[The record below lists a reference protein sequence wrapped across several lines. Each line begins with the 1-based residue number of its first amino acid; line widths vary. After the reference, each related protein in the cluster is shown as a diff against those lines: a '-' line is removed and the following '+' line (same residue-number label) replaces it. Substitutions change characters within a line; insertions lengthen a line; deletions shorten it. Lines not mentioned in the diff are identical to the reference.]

1 MKKHNCND
9 LSQMPVQQS
18 PCKTCPFEGE
28 SPINL
33 TLESKATYTDN
44 VASLRGQ
51 HFCHSVDNKM
61 ICRGGRN
68 LMLQSLLEHGLI
80 TEATDQ
86 AYEEA
91 RKQILGF

>member
-1 MKKHNCND
+1 
-9 LSQMPVQQS
+9 MPVQQS
-18 PCKTCPFEGE
+18 PCRTCPFEGK

-33 TLESKATYTDN
+33 TPKSKATYTDN
-44 VASLRGQ
+44 VANLRGQ

-80 TEATDQ
+80 AEATDQ

>member
-1 MKKHNCND
+1 
-9 LSQMPVQQS
+9 MPVQQS
-18 PCKTCPFEGE
+18 PCRTCPFEGK

-33 TLESKATYTDN
+33 TSESKATYTNN

-80 TEATDQ
+80 AEATDQ